1 MAWGSK
7 KSGGGGPAWLAL
19 IVALV
24 ALWIA
29 WSAYRRTGGTFDT
42 LVANPLAAV
51 TEKTPPA
58 EAPAEAE
65 TGDWREALANARER
79 LASRRDEVRDDKDLE
94 AVQRD
99 IAEIRATLERT
110 WRGAGEAKEKWE
122 DLDGDLERLQR
133 QVRDGSEK
141 AQETLDGLV
150 QRMKDA
156 T

>member
-7 KSGGGGPAWLAL
+7 KGGGGGPAWLAL

-29 WSAYRRTGGTFDT
+29 WSAYRRTGGTLDT
-42 LVANPLAAV
+42 LVANPM
-51 TEKTPPA
+51 A
-58 EAPAEAE
+58 EAPADLPAEAE
-65 TGDWREALANARER
+65 EGDWKTALDRARER
-79 LASRRDEVRDDKDLE
+79 LLSRRDEVEQERDLD

-99 IAEIRATLERT
+99 IAEIRAALERT
-110 WRGAGEAKEKWE
+110 WRGAGEAKEKWQ
-122 DLDGDLERLQR
+122 DLDAELERLQGQLR
-133 QVRDGSEK
+133 EGSER

-150 QRMKDA
+150 RRMKDA

>member
-1 MAWGSK
+1 MAWGAK

-19 IVALV
+19 IVALA

-29 WSAYRRTGGTFDT
+29 WSAYRRTGGTLDT
-42 LVANPLAAV
+42 LVANPL
-51 TEKTPPA
+51 
-58 EAPAEAE
+58 EAPAAAPAPEVEADG
-65 TGDWREALANARER
+65 GDWRQALADARER
-79 LASRRDEVRDDKDLE
+79 LLSRRDEVREDRDME

-110 WRGAGEAKEKWE
+110 WKGAGEAKEKWQA
-122 DLDGDLERLQR
+122 LDAELERLQK
-133 QVRDGSEK
+133 QVRDGSER
-141 AQETLDGLV
+141 AQGTLDGLV

>member
-7 KSGGGGPAWLAL
+7 KGSGGGPAWLAL
-19 IVALV
+19 LVALA

-42 LVANPLAAV
+42 LIANPLARARQADL
-51 TEKTPPA
+51 PA
-58 EAPAEAE
+58 ETEE
-65 TGDWREALANARER
+65 GDWRAALDRARER
-79 LASRRDEVRDDKDLE
+79 LLSRRDDVQHERDVD

-99 IAEIRATLERT
+99 IAEIRATLEKA
-110 WRGAGEAKEKWE
+110 WRGAGEAKEKWQ
-122 DLDGDLERLQR
+122 DLDAELERLQGQLR
-133 QVRDGSEK
+133 NGSER

>member
-7 KSGGGGPAWLAL
+7 KGGGGPAWLAL

-29 WSAYRRTGGTFDT
+29 WSAYRRTGGSLDT
-42 LVANPLAAV
+42 LVANPI
-51 TEKTPPA
+51 
-58 EAPAEAE
+58 EAPKADLPAEAE
-65 TGDWREALANARER
+65 EGDWRAALDRARER
-79 LASRRDEVRDDKDLE
+79 LLSRRDEIQQDRDLE

-99 IAEIRATLERT
+99 IAEIRAALERAYH
-110 WRGAGEAKEKWE
+110 GAGDKAEEVRDKWQ
-122 DLDGDLERLQR
+122 DLDAELERLQGQLR
-133 QVRDGSEK
+133 EGSERAK
-141 AQETLDGLV
+141 KTLDDLT

>member
-7 KSGGGGPAWLAL
+7 KGGGGGPAWLAL

-29 WSAYRRTGGTFDT
+29 WSAYRRTGGTLDT
-42 LVANPLAAV
+42 LVANPT
-51 TEKTPPA
+51 TEAPA
-58 EAPAEAE
+58 DLPAEAE
-65 TGDWREALANARER
+65 EGDWRAALDRARER
-79 LASRRDEVRDDKDLE
+79 LLSRRDEVEQERDLE

-99 IAEIRATLERT
+99 IAEIRAALERT
-110 WRGAGEAKEKWE
+110 WRGAGEAKEKWQ
-122 DLDGDLERLQR
+122 DLDAELERLQG
-133 QVRDGSEK
+133 QLRDGSER

-150 QRMKDA
+150 RRMKDA